1 MKHFMI
7 EYTLTSGT
15 AEAWHADVAAFIASL
30 DSDPEL
36 KGRIHYRVTR
46 KKDSN
51 SYYHFA
57 AAADEQAV
65 KALQQKEF
73 FKRYTERTRE
83 VAGGEVTVTP
93 LEIIGETAHST

>member
-7 EYTLTSGT
+7 EYTLKN
-15 AEAWHADVAAFIASL
+15 AAADAWHADVAAFIAAL
-30 DSDPEL
+30 NGDPEL
-36 KGRIHYRVTR
+36 NGRIQYRVTR
-46 KKDSN
+46 KKDST

-65 KALQQKEF
+65 KALQQKDF

-93 LEIIGETAHST
+93 VEIIGETAGV

>member
-7 EYTLTSGT
+7 EYKLTNAT
-15 AEAWHADVAAFIASL
+15 AEAWHADIAAFIAAL
-30 DSDPEL
+30 DGDPDL
-36 KGRIHYRVTR
+36 IGRILYRVTK

-57 AAADEQAV
+57 AAADEHAV
-65 KALQQKEF
+65 KVLQQKEF

-93 LEIIGETAHST
+93 YEIIAETAQSA